1 MPKTNTS
8 NSGSGKVKKA
18 INQIVNAERLI
29 SSLPKQY
36 DREKIRE
43 ISLYLSQTAKRIERE
58 LTEKGTTHV

>member
-1 MPKTNTS
+1 MSTS
-8 NSGSGKVKKA
+8 TSSGGQAKLKRA
-18 INQIVNAERLI
+18 LNQIINAERLI

-58 LTEKGTTHV
+58 LNEQSH